1 MAEAIRSSARK
12 EDAAFRYGGDEFVMI
27 INDGTVEIVQEIL
40 KRWESAIG
48 KAAEG
53 CNFPVSASVGYAIG
67 ERKYLEDV
75 IAEADKNMYMCKHK
89 VHEELSF

>member
-1 MAEAIRSSARK
+1 MRLCC
-12 EDAAFRYGGDEFVMI
+12 YGGDEFVMI
-27 INDGTVEIVQEIL
+27 IDDGTVEIVQEIL

-67 ERKYLEDV
+67 ERKYLRMSLRKQTKYV
-75 IAEADKNMYMCKHK
+75 Y
-89 VHEELSF
+89 VQT